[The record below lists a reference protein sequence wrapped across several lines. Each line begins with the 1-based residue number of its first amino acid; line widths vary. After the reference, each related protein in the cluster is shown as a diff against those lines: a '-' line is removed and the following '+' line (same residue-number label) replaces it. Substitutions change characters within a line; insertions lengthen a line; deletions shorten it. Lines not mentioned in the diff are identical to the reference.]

1 MSGSKTGM
9 GPGGFIRLEK
19 RAKPSPLLAFLVPV
33 ASVVLALGLGAVFL
47 AATGYNPAEVYG
59 AMLAGAFGSAYG
71 VSETIVKAIPLML
84 TGLGVSLAFRMLLWN
99 IGAEGQLYMGAFA
112 ASLVALTFP
121 GLPQPVLLTTMVLA
135 GFVAGGLWGL
145 LPAIPRAYLGVN
157 EVITSLLLNYVA
169 IYWVDYL
176 VYGPWKDPAGYN
188 FPLTPPFSPSAQL
201 PTFGGTRVH
210 LGLVFALVAA
220 VTLYVVLRRARW
232 GYEIR
237 VIGESA
243 AAARYAGMNIA
254 RNTLLVMFLS
264 GGLAGLAG
272 MSEVSGIT
280 HRLQHGI
287 SPGYGYTAIIV
298 AWLAKLNPGAV
309 VGVSFLFSA
318 LLVGGYSTQ
327 TSGLPAATV
336 AMLQGAIL
344 FFVLGGDILVNYRL
358 RFGSGRAGSTEVA
371 PPGQEPA
378 VEE

>member
-1 MSGSKTGM
+1 MSGAKDLTGK
-9 GPGGFIRLEK
+9 GLLRLQK
-19 RAKPSPLLAFLVPV
+19 RAKPSPLLAFLVP
-33 ASVVLALGLGAVFL
+33 ALSVVLALALGAVFL
-47 AATGYNPAEVYG
+47 AATGHSPVEVYSTMLKG
-59 AMLAGAFGSAYG
+59 ALGSKYG

-121 GLPQPVLLTTMVLA
+121 GLPQPVLLTAMFLA

-145 LPAIPRAYLGVN
+145 LSAVPRAYFGVN
-157 EVITSLLLNYVA
+157 EVITSLMLNYVA

-176 VYGPWKDPAGYN
+176 VYGPWKDPQGYN
-188 FPLTPPFSPSAQL
+188 FPLTPPFSPSAHL
-201 PTFGGTRVH
+201 PTLGQTRVH

-220 VTLYVVLRRARW
+220 AALYLVLRRLKW

-237 VIGESA
+237 VIGESP

-254 RNTLLVMFLS
+254 RNILLVMFLS

-298 AWLAKLNPGAV
+298 AWLSKLNPVASI
-309 VGVSFLFSA
+309 GVSFLFSA

-336 AMLQGAIL
+336 AMLQGAVL
-344 FFVLGGDILVNYRL
+344 FFVLGGDILINYRF
-358 RFGSGRAGSTEVA
+358 RFGSVRAGSTAVDRPA
-371 PPGQEPA
+371 QSPA